1 MTNKILVI
9 GSINMDLVVKVE
21 RMPKAGDTV
30 LGTDVENFAGGKGA
44 NQAVAAAKAGG
55 SVSMMAKLGND
66 AYGKELLLDLEDVG
80 IDTGLVETE
89 IGSSGIA
96 FITIDAKGENM
107 IVVSSGAN
115 RKITIQDLGKINFS
129 EYKFLVLQLE
139 IPINVVK
146 KSLEI
151 AKANNLKTILNVAPA
166 QILDDEIIKNT
177 DFLILNEGEAALL
190 ANKDVFDKETAIA
203 AAKSL
208 IVDGAKSVI
217 VTLGADGL
225 IWQSPESSGSL
236 DAHKVNVV
244 DTTAAGDCFCGALA
258 VALSE
263 NKSLKQALEFA
274 NAAAALATTKKGAQP
289 SLPSRAEIEKFLAK

>member
-66 AYGKELLLDLEDVG
+66 SYGKELLLGLEDVG

-139 IPINVVK
+139 IPLNVVK
-146 KSLEI
+146 KSLEV

-190 ANKDVFDKETAIA
+190 ANKDVYDKETATA

-208 IVDGAKSVI
+208 IVDGASSVI

-236 DAHKVNVV
+236 DAHRVNVI

>member
-66 AYGKELLLDLEDVG
+66 SYGKELLLGLEDVG

-139 IPINVVK
+139 IPLNVVK

-151 AKANNLKTILNVAPA
+151 AKANHLKTILNVAPA
-166 QILDDEIIKNT
+166 QILDEETIKNT

-190 ANKDVFDKETAIA
+190 ANKDVYNKDTAIA

-208 IVDGAKSVI
+208 IVNGAKSVI

>member
-139 IPINVVK
+139 IPLNVVK
-146 KSLEI
+146 KSLEV

-190 ANKDVFDKETAIA
+190 ANKDVYNKDTAIA

-208 IVDGAKSVI
+208 IVNGAKSVI

-289 SLPSRAEIEKFLAK
+289 SLPSRVEIEKILAK

>member
-166 QILDDEIIKNT
+166 QILDEEIIKNT

>member
-44 NQAVAAAKAGG
+44 NQAVAAAKTGG

-66 AYGKELLLDLEDVG
+66 SYGKELLLGLEDVG

-139 IPINVVK
+139 IPLNVVK

-151 AKANNLKTILNVAPA
+151 AKANHLKTILNVAPA
-166 QILDDEIIKNT
+166 QILDEETIKNT

-263 NKSLKQALEFA
+263 NKTLKQALEFA